1 MFIVSLDLEEGE
13 VRELHLVR
21 ISEEVVLVQREG
33 ELLQG
38 LVVVAWNQEILIIS
52 SLSYRTH
59 PPPKW
64 DRQVSKNLQGRRRS
78 RREADLQQRICL
90 LEMSFGENWI

>member
-38 LVVVAWNQEILIIS
+38 LVVVA
-52 SLSYRTH
+52 
-59 PPPKW
+59 
-64 DRQVSKNLQGRRRS
+64 
-78 RREADLQQRICL
+78 
-90 LEMSFGENWI
+90 